1 LVANCKPQ
9 VNFDPILSHLHIL
22 CAFAYAVSREGG
34 AILIN
39 VRNKLLVGSEIIII
53 IFVLKIEVGNF
64 V

>member
-34 AILIN
+34 CDFN
-39 VRNKLLVGSEIIII
+39 QCQK
-53 IFVLKIEVGNF
+53 
-64 V
+64 